1 MKSDTWKKTEKQVED
16 PKSSE
21 PTDEELIERFQ
32 HGDLYAFDMIVRRY
46 KDQLLNFVYRFVGNM
61 EEAEDIVQET
71 FLRVYRNRQAYKR
84 IAKFSTW
91 IYTIAGNLARTE
103 LRKRKRR
110 RIFSITDLGYE
121 DKDYEISDEVFN
133 PESHVDSRMQEEI
146 IQREINKLPPKFR
159 EVIILRDVQELSYE
173 EISKILNVPIG
184 TVKSRVNRGR
194 LKLQERLT
202 KILGRRIQ
210 PPPSEEGEPES
221 ETKGESKKAPKSA
234 TTPRDP

>member
-1 MKSDTWKKTEKQVED
+1 MKTDTRKKTPKQIEEEK
-16 PKSSE
+16 PTE
-21 PTDEELIERFQ
+21 PSDEELIERFQ

-110 RIFSITDLGYE
+110 RIFSISDLGYE

-133 PESHVDSRMQEEI
+133 PESHVDSRIQEEI

-194 LKLQERLT
+194 LKLQDRLT
-202 KILGRRIQ
+202 KILDRRVR
-210 PPPSEEGEPES
+210 PTPLEEGEPES
-221 ETKGESKKAPKSA
+221 EPTEESEK
-234 TTPRDP
+234 TPNSQTSPT